1 MCRIA
6 GIFDASRADLVDT
19 IHGMIDSMRRGG
31 PDDEGVWVD
40 ELQPLA
46 LGHRRLALIDLTSA
60 GHQPMDDVEA
70 GLTIVFNGEIYNYR
84 EIRAELTA
92 AGHVFATASDTEV
105 ILKAY
110 SRWGEEC
117 FARFNGMFALVIYD
131 ERRSRLVM
139 ARDHAGIKPLYYS
152 LRDDRFYFASEIRA
166 FKAARAG
173 FRENSQWRLHFLA
186 FGHLPEPVTTLE
198 HVQPLPKGHFMVVS
212 LPDLAVRLQAFAKFE
227 FRSDIVNRNEATAS
241 VRASLSNAVARHMIS
256 DAPIGLFLSGGVD
269 SSALTLL
276 AKPVVG
282 DNLTTLSIA
291 FSESAFSERPYQQL
305 ITAITRGR
313 HEEYEVRREHF
324 DQNMPEVMEAMDQ
337 PTIDGIN
344 SWFISYF
351 ARQAG
356 LKAVL
361 AGHGADELFGGYSTF
376 GYGRYYRW
384 LARLPRQLPALAQHA
399 SSERLRKLGFLL
411 VPGIAG
417 EYLTYRGLF
426 TPRWIAQWLDVAE
439 SEVINALSALA
450 GPADVTRLDD
460 GSRIS
465 WIETNLYLQ
474 NQLLRDTDFMSMWHG
489 LEVRV
494 PFLDRDLMQLLHHIE
509 PSVRFG
515 GSPRKRLLID
525 AMGSELP
532 RAIWDRPKQGFTF
545 PFAEW
550 MRDSPIA
557 APSGTR
563 QAALHAQFRRG
574 NLTWSRYWCALLA
587 DRFAVGVAG

>member
-6 GIFDASRADLVDT
+6 GIFDPSCPDLVST
-19 IHGMIDSMRRGG
+19 VHRMTHSMRRGG
-31 PDDEGVWVD
+31 PDDNGIWLD
-40 ELQPLA
+40 KNHPLA

-60 GHQPMDDVEA
+60 GHQPMEDHEA

-84 EIRAELTA
+84 EIRTELLA
-92 AGHVFATASDTEV
+92 AGCRFATASDTEV

-110 SRWGEEC
+110 ARWGEGC
-117 FARFNGMFALVIYD
+117 FARFNGMFAVVIYD
-131 ERRSRLVM
+131 QRRSQLVI

-152 LRDDRFYFASEIRA
+152 LQDGRFYFASEIRA
-166 FKAARAG
+166 FAAADKS
-173 FRENSQWRLHFLA
+173 FRENAQWRMQFLA

-198 HVQPLPKGHFMVVS
+198 HVRPLPKGHFAIVS
-212 LPDLAVRLQAFAKFE
+212 LPDLAVRLQAFSRFE
-227 FRSDIVNRNEATAS
+227 FRSDIVNREEATAR
-241 VRASLSNAVARHMIS
+241 VRASLSDAVARHLIS
-256 DAPIGLFLSGGVD
+256 DAPIGLFLSGGID

-291 FSESAFSERPYQQL
+291 FSEAAFSERPYQQL
-305 ITAITRGR
+305 ITAITGGR

-324 DQNMPEVMEAMDQ
+324 ERDMPEVMEAMDQ

-376 GYGRYYRW
+376 GYGRFYRW
-384 LARLPRQLPALAQHA
+384 LAHLPRGFASLAQRA
-399 SSERLRKLGFLL
+399 PSERLRKLGFLL

-426 TPRWIAQWLDVAE
+426 TPRWIAQWLGASE
-439 SEVINALSALA
+439 SEVITALAALA
-450 GPADVTRLDD
+450 GPADVARLDD
-460 GSRIS
+460 GSRVS

-494 PFLDRDLMQLLHHIE
+494 PFLDRDLMELLHHVA

-550 MRDSPIA
+550 MRHSPIA
-557 APSGTR
+557 APSNAR
-563 QAALHAQFRRG
+563 QAELHTEFRSG

-587 DRFAVGVAG
+587 DRFALGTSA